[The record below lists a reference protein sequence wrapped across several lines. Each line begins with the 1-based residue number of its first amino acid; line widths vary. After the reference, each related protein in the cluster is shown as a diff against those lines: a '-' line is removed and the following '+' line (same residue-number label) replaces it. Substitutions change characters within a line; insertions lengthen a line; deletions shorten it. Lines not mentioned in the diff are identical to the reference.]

1 MTEGTNFATGYA
13 VGRDSGNAGNA
24 NGMWGNDWAWI
35 IILLLFGWGRNG
47 WGGNGNGSNGGVV
60 DGYVLASDFSNV
72 ERKIDSVNNGMC
84 DGFYAINSTLLNGFA
99 GVNQNMNTGFQT
111 AELSRANQQANLMQQ
126 LNNMQAQNAQCC
138 CDTRAAIKDVGT
150 QSVMNTGAIQQQIER
165 CCCETEKM
173 NLQNRFDNQS
183 YNCNT
188 LQAIDKLGDRIID
201 YMANEKTQA
210 LRDENQTLKLAASQA
225 NQNEVLKSYVSGQ
238 FAYYNPRPVPSY
250 GVPAPY
256 PYCYNN
262 GCGCN
267 SGCNF

>member
-1 MTEGTNFATGYA
+1 MTDNYSLSDIAAATGNGA
-13 VGRDSGNAGNA
+13 NGN

-47 WGGNGNGSNGGVV
+47 WGGNGNGTNGGVV
-60 DGYVLASDFSNV
+60 DGYVLASDFSNI
-72 ERKIDSVNNGMC
+72 ERKIDGVNNGVC

-111 AELSRANQQANLMQQ
+111 AELSRANQQAAIMQQ
-126 LNNMQAQNAQCC
+126 LNNMQAQNTQCC

-201 YMANEKTQA
+201 YMASEKTQA

-256 PYCYNN
+256 PYCYTNN

>member
-1 MTEGTNFATGYA
+1 MMDNSNEFATGYA
-13 VGRDSGNAGNA
+13 VGKDTNGNGGYG
-24 NGMWGNDWAWI
+24 NGMFGNDSWAWI

-47 WGGNGNGSNGGVV
+47 WGGNGNGTNGGVV

-111 AELSRANQQANLMQQ
+111 AELSRANQQAAIMQQ

-150 QSVMNTGAIQQQIER
+150 QSVMNTSAIQQQISS
-165 CCCETEKM
+165 CCCDLEKM
-173 NLQNRFDNQS
+173 NMQNRFDAQA

-188 LQAIDKLGDRIID
+188 LQAIDKVGDRIID
-201 YMANEKTQA
+201 YMAAEKTQA
-210 LRDENQTLKLAASQA
+210 LRDENQALRLAASQSA
-225 NQNEVLKSYVSGQ
+225 QNQYIINALRP
-238 FAYYNPRPVPSY
+238 APVPAF

-262 GCGCN
+262 NGCGCN
-267 SGCNF
+267 NF